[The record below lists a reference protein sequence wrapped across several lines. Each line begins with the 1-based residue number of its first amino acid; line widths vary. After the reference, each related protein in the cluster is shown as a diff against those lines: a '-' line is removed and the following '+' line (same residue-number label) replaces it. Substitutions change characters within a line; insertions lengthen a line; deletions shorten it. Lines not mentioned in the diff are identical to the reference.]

1 MGYRKGAKGGVVP
14 RQDTRRSLRGA
25 RTLGMG
31 GVRRDRMDHVCNDPV
46 ADTEGVAGAAFVFPT
61 WGELPYL
68 PEG

>member
-14 RQDTRRSLRGA
+14 RQDTRHSLRGA

-46 ADTEGVAGAAFVFPT
+46 ADTEGVAGGRVRLPHL
-61 WGELPYL
+61 GELPYL
-68 PEG
+68 PKG